1 MRLKSVYKFFFCF
14 LFLIGNF
21 YSSLFAQVYPDIQSG
36 ILDASSFEFKNGE
49 KIELN
54 GDWEFYWDSLLNPA
68 QLQILENPSYYPFP
82 KLWNEDFES
91 FGYATYRLI
100 VKLPEDHPPLALSIP
115 DFYSAYKLYVNGK
128 VAAKNG
134 EVGKSKSEYTPKW
147 IPQTIPIEEYE
158 GHQLELVLQLANF
171 DHSKGGPK
179 QTIKLGT
186 TGDLFSAR
194 ELELGYAYGLTGA
207 LIMGGLFF
215 FGLFLFGKHETPI
228 LFFSLFCLTYSYRII
243 GFGIYPLHFLLPE
256 IPWIVTLKL
265 EYITL
270 FLSGYLFGIYTLNL
284 YPRETSRR
292 LVYFLSSI
300 SVLFIV
306 VTILF
311 TPIVF
316 TKLVE
321 PYFIVLTI
329 YIFYAFYIYI
339 LAVINKRLGAQYAL
353 ASTGVVFIVFLY
365 QIMVYSGFVTQSL
378 LLNFFGYIAFF
389 FFQSLVLSFRFADSL
404 KTALSKAEEAS
415 RAKSQFLST
424 MSHEIRTPLNAVI
437 GLSGLLIG
445 TKLDNKQSEFVNTI
459 KLSGENLLSIINN
472 ILDYSKIES
481 GKLELE
487 KSEFNLRELVEN
499 VLEVVSS
506 LNNNP
511 DLELLYLMEEGVPEY
526 VVSDST
532 RLQQILI
539 NLTGNALKFTEK
551 GEIVIY
557 ISTGEENQ
565 QETEIFFSVRDTGI
579 GIPEKLSH
587 RLFQSFSQVDSSTTR
602 KYGGTG
608 LGLVISKK
616 LVNALGGDITVE
628 SAEGQGS
635 IFTFSIRTEKSDRIS
650 ESIHS
655 KILEGKKVFILD
667 DNRTNLSIIKQ
678 QCEGQGLEV
687 FATDDP
693 GDVLKK
699 IFDLDEFD
707 FGIMDMQMPETNGI
721 EITEAI
727 RNKWNKIELPIV
739 LLSSIHEI
747 ENQEDI
753 SLFNL
758 YLKKPVKQSQ
768 LIGNLER
775 LFYEDTNL
783 SEPIELPST
792 ASDIPEDLRI
802 LLVEDNVINQKVGIK
817 ILERI
822 GVQPDLAANGYEAIQ
837 KCRKVPYDIVFMD
850 MEMPIMDGI
859 TATVRLREQKD
870 KLPKNP
876 AIIAMTA
883 NALRED
889 KERCLAAG
897 MDDFIAKPITVD
909 SIKELIKLWK

>member
-1 MRLKSVYKFFFCF
+1 MRLRSVYKFFFCF
-14 LFLIGNF
+14 LFLIGSF
-21 YSSLFAQVYPDIQSG
+21 YSSLFAQAYPEIQSG
-36 ILDASSFEFKNGE
+36 VLDASSFEFKRGE

-54 GDWEFYWDSLLNPA
+54 GNWEFYWDSLLNPD
-68 QLQILENPSYYPFP
+68 QLRILENPSYYPFP
-82 KLWNEDFES
+82 KLWNEDFDS

-100 VKLPEDHPPLALSIP
+100 VKLPENHPPLALSIP
-115 DFYSAYKLYVNGK
+115 DFYSAYRLYINGE

-134 EVGKSKSEYTPKW
+134 EVGKSKSEYKPKW

-158 GHQLELVLQLANF
+158 SHQLELVLHLANF

-179 QTIKLGT
+179 QTIELGT
-186 TGDLFSAR
+186 TEDLFSAR

-300 SVLFIV
+300 SVLLIV

-329 YIFYAFYIYI
+329 YILYAFYIYI

-365 QIMVYSGFVTQSL
+365 QIMVYFGFVSQSL

-404 KTALSKAEEAS
+404 KTALSRAEEAS

-539 NLTGNALKFTEK
+539 NLVGNALKFTEK

-565 QETEIFFSVRDTGI
+565 QETEIFFSVKDTGI

-635 IFTFSIRTEKSDRIS
+635 IFTFSIQTEKSDRIS

-678 QCEGQGLEV
+678 QCEDQGIEV

-783 SEPIELPST
+783 SEPIELPSA

>member
-1 MRLKSVYKFFFCF
+1 MRLRSVYKFFFCF
-14 LFLIGNF
+14 LFLIGSF
-21 YSSLFAQVYPDIQSG
+21 YSSLFAQAYPEIQSG
-36 ILDASSFEFKNGE
+36 VLDASSFEFKRGE

-54 GDWEFYWDSLLNPA
+54 GNWEFYWDSLLNPD
-68 QLQILENPSYYPFP
+68 QLRILENPSYYPFP
-82 KLWNEDFES
+82 KLWNEDFDS
-91 FGYATYRLI
+91 FGYSTYRLI
-100 VKLPEDHPPLALSIP
+100 VKLPENHPPLALSIP
-115 DFYSAYKLYVNGK
+115 DFYSAYRLYINGE

-158 GHQLELVLQLANF
+158 SHQLELVLQLANF

-179 QTIKLGT
+179 QTIELGT

-300 SVLFIV
+300 SVLLIV

-329 YIFYAFYIYI
+329 YILYAFYIYI

-365 QIMVYSGFVTQSL
+365 QIMVYFGFVSQSL

-404 KTALSKAEEAS
+404 KTALSRAEEAS

-539 NLTGNALKFTEK
+539 NLVGNALKFTEK

-616 LVNALGGDITVE
+616 LVNALGGDIAVE

-678 QCEGQGLEV
+678 QCEDQGIKV

-783 SEPIELPST
+783 SEPIELPSA

-822 GVQPDLAANGYEAIQ
+822 GVQPDLATNGYEAIQ

>member
-1 MRLKSVYKFFFCF
+1 MKLAPAYKILLCVP
-14 LFLIGNF
+14 FLIGSL
-21 YSSLFAQVYPDIQSG
+21 YSSLSAQAYPEIQKG
-36 ILDASSFEFKNGE
+36 VLDASGFEFKRGE
-49 KIELN
+49 KIELT
-54 GDWEFYWDSLLNPA
+54 GDWEFYWDSLLSPGQFPMLTKPA
-68 QLQILENPSYYPFP
+68 YYTFP

-91 FGYATYRLI
+91 FGYATYRLT

-115 DFYSAYKLYVNGK
+115 DFYSAYKLYI
-128 VAAKNG
+128 NG
-134 EVGKSKSEYTPKW
+134 EIAAQNGNVGTIKNKYIPKW

-158 GHQLELVLQLANF
+158 TNQLELILQIANF

-179 QTIKLGT
+179 QTIELGT
-186 TGDLFSAR
+186 TGDLYGAR

-215 FGLFLFGKHETPI
+215 FGLFLFGRHETPI

-292 LVYFLSSI
+292 LIYFLSFI

-306 VTILF
+306 ITILF
-311 TPIVF
+311 KPIVF
-316 TKLVE
+316 TKLIE
-321 PYFIVLTI
+321 PYFIVLTL

-365 QIMVYSGFVTQSL
+365 QIMVYFGFVNQSL

-404 KTALSKAEEAS
+404 KRALSKAEEAS
-415 RAKSQFLST
+415 KAKSQFLST

-437 GLSGLLIG
+437 GLSGLMVG
-445 TKLDNKQSEFVNTI
+445 TKLDNKQSEFINTI

-487 KSEFNLRELVEN
+487 NSEFGLRELVEN

-511 DLELLYLMEEGVPEY
+511 DLELIYLMEEGVPEY
-526 VVSDST
+526 IISDRT
-532 RLQQILI
+532 RLQQVLI
-539 NLTGNALKFTEK
+539 NLVGNALKFTEQ

-557 ISTGEENQ
+557 ISMGEEDQ
-565 QETEIFFSVRDTGI
+565 QEAEIFFSVRDTGI

-587 RLFQSFSQVDSSTTR
+587 RLFQSFSQVDASTTR

-616 LVNALGGDITVE
+616 LVNALGGDIAVE
-628 SAEGQGS
+628 SIEGQGS
-635 IFTFSIRTEKSDRIS
+635 IFTFSIHTKKSDRVS
-650 ESIHS
+650 ELITS

-667 DNRTNLSIIKQ
+667 DNQTNLDILTR
-678 QCEGQGLEV
+678 QCQDQGIEV
-687 FATDDP
+687 FATYDP
-693 GDVLKK
+693 GNILKK
-699 IFDLDEFD
+699 VSELDTFD

-721 EITEAI
+721 EIAQAI
-727 RNKWNKIELPIV
+727 RNKWNKIELPVV

-792 ASDIPEDLRI
+792 SSGIPENVRI

-822 GVQPDLAANGYEAIQ
+822 GIQPDLAINGYEAIQ

-859 TATVRLREQKD
+859 TATVRLREQKN

-889 KERCLAAG
+889 KERCIAAG
-897 MDDFIAKPITVD
+897 MDDFIAKPITVE
-909 SIKELIKLWK
+909 SMKELIKLWT